1 VPVLEVEVVCTDETE
16 HRRRVE
22 SRVAD
27 IDGHRLPTWQEVVE
41 RDYRAWDRPR
51 LVVDTARQTV
61 PQIVQAILS
70 TSPPRQSPSV
80 PGDRRPV
87 VTPPG

>member
-1 VPVLEVEVVCTDETE
+1 VT

-27 IDGHRLPTWQEVVE
+27 IAGHRLPTWQEVLE

-51 LVVDTARQTV
+51 LVIDTARQTG
-61 PQIVQAILS
+61 PQSVQVVLFAL
-70 TSPPRQSPSV
+70 PPRQ
-80 PGDRRPV
+80 
-87 VTPPG
+87 